1 MTSGRLKRVL
11 PYLKEENFC
20 MTYGDGVA
28 NINIKE
34 LIDFHISHGKQA
46 TLTSVYPPG
55 RFGALKILDN
65 KVLNFEE
72 KPKGDG
78 ALINGGFFVLSPKL
92 LKELMEIV
100 VFGNKSH

>member
-1 MTSGRLKRVL
+1 MKKQFDRTSKKSRALVVTLIDTGLNSMTGGRLKRVL
-11 PYLKEENFC
+11 PYLKEEENFC

-72 KPKGDG
+72 KPKG
-78 ALINGGFFVLSPKL
+78 
-92 LKELMEIV
+92 ME
-100 VFGNKSH
+100 H